1 MTKNSVKIGIIGL
14 GNIAKQ
20 HIDNILKGHVKG
32 AELIALCSRT
42 DDSLATELGLK
53 HFSSYQALIDSKLVD
68 AIIIATPTMSHFE
81 IAKYALQQ
89 DMHVMLEKPIALSSY
104 EGELLLGFQ
113 TLDYDQLV

>member
-1 MTKNSVKIGIIGL
+1 VNDILTTHVIDTTDSEGFIALQHHGSQKLIDTGKTDNYIKFRIGIIGL

-68 AIIIATPTMSHFE
+68 AIIIATP
-81 IAKYALQQ
+81 IGL
-89 DMHVMLEKPIALSSY
+89 
-104 EGELLLGFQ
+104 
-113 TLDYDQLV
+113 